1 MEFGFSPCGSSF
13 FLCLHDRWKSR
24 SCANLHSSSS
34 LPALCFVCSPLSWP
48 SFLGAVLPTAPLP
61 LSPPPP
67 QGLSHA
73 DGRPLFVFE
82 AYEGLRTVESL
93 DQSYLFV
100 PAAVKEVY
108 LARLLASL
116 LPASETSACALPP
129 AKHAPPADHVGV
141 RSVIV
146 FTSSC
151 Q

>member
-1 MEFGFSPCGSSF
+1 MLLPHPSP
-13 FLCLHDRWKSR
+13 
-24 SCANLHSSSS
+24 AEAQTALHSLPSLSYSPSS
-34 LPALCFVCSPLSWP
+34 PPP
-48 SFLGAVLPTAPLP
+48 
-61 LSPPPP
+61 PPPP

-129 AKHAPPADHVGV
+129 AKHTPPADHMGA